1 MQIPKQ
7 MMKRFALVPV
17 AASCMLAACAQ
28 NSDSTTPEAT
38 TAAAAPAP
46 RVTADLAKDVEGVEK
61 KFVDLIKAMPDASM
75 NWRPGA
81 GVRSVREV
89 ALHVAS
95 ENYYLPSLVG
105 GAIAPESGLTSD
117 YKTVEAYEKRDIP
130 KDSVVAALEKSFAA
144 FKQAMSADTAS
155 MSGEVD
161 FFGTKM
167 SRQSAWIG
175 MVTHLH
181 EHLGQAI
188 AYARQNKVVPPW
200 SK

>member
-1 MQIPKQ
+1 MQ

-17 AASCMLAACAQ
+17 VATLVLSACAQ
-28 NSDSTTPEAT
+28 NSDSATPAT
-38 TAAAAPAP
+38 PAAPPAP
-46 RVTADLAKDVEGVEK
+46 KVTADLAKDVEGVEK

-75 NWRPGA
+75 NWRPGT

-95 ENYYLPSLVG
+95 ENYYLPSIVG
-105 GAIAPESGLTSD
+105 APIPAESGLTSD
-117 YKTVEAYEKRDIP
+117 YKTVEAYEKRNIP
-130 KDSVVAALEKSFAA
+130 KDSIVAALEKSFAA

-155 MSGEVD
+155 MSAEVD

-188 AYARQNKVVPPW
+188 AYARQNKIVPPW